1 MLKHAL
7 LRFRVYPYFRY
18 LCYNIELRK
27 RFKTT
32 IAFYIKRWPELKDYT
47 TKELEEALKE
57 GDILL
62 ISIVYVALLI
72 PGTRPFWSRKR
83 GYLLA

>member
-1 MLKHAL
+1 M
-7 LRFRVYPYFRY
+7 LRFRAYPHFRY

-27 RFKTT
+27 RSKTT
-32 IAFYIKRWPELKDYT
+32 AAFYIKRRPKLKDYT
-47 TKELEEALKE
+47 AEELKEALKE

-62 ISIVYVALLI
+62 ISIARVALLI

-83 GYLLA
+83 GHLLA